1 MNFVSFFVDNYDA
14 LITVFILCL
23 SIVLFIK
30 NTIAPEL
37 TGLLCVGIFISTG
50 VLTPQKAL
58 SGFGSPSLIT
68 LMGLFAISA
77 ALFKSGALDRV
88 RELIA
93 SDNIRTSRRF
103 IAFLAFLI
111 APISGIVPNTPVVAS
126 LLPLVETWCERRNI
140 SPSKVL
146 LPLSFATLLGGTLTL
161 LGSSVNLL
169 VSDISQ
175 QLGYGALE
183 LFSFTS
189 IGIPVWLIGTTYMII
204 VSDSLLPDRGK
215 HNELSNNGNMNIY
228 FTEVTIP
235 DHSDLVGQSLRNSRL
250 QRRFDVDVLELQ
262 RNGKAILPPLAD
274 RKIEPQDR
282 LLIRVTRSDL
292 LRLEQEHTILLAE
305 RVRKL
310 QNGKQISSDEA
321 TKTFEALLPAGSTL
335 AGASLR
341 ELRFRQRH
349 NATVLAL
356 RRGQQTVQERL
367 GQAVLRAGDVLL
379 LQAPLDSIRGLQSS
393 NDLLILDQVEDDLPA
408 LRKKPIAIAIAIA
421 MIILPSISNVPLVGS
436 VLLLQAPLDSI
447 RGLQSSNDLL
457 ILDQVEDDL
466 PALRKKPI
474 AIAIA
479 IAMIILPS
487 ITGVPLVGSVLL
499 SVIAMVGAGCLRPAE
514 IQRSIRLDVILLL
527 GSLSCFSVA
536 MQVTG
541 LADLIALNLNFL
553 LDGLPLYF
561 ALLVIFVSTV
571 ILTQFISNAAS
582 VALILPVAIEFS
594 NTLGISP
601 NAIIMLVLFGA
612 SQSFLTPMGY
622 QTNLMVYG
630 PGRYRFFDIAR
641 YGLGLTIVMS
651 LSIPALIILNFY

>member
-1 MNFVSFFVDNYDA
+1 MDLIYFLNDNYDA
-14 LITVFILCL
+14 LITVLVLFL
-23 SIVLFIK
+23 SIILFIK

-68 LMGLFAISA
+68 LMGLFAVSS

-88 RELIA
+88 REMIA
-93 SDNIRTSRRF
+93 SDSIRTSRRF
-103 IAFLAFLI
+103 IAFLGFLI

-126 LLPLVETWCERRNI
+126 LLPLVEGWCERRNI

-146 LPLSFATLLGGTLTL
+146 LPLSFATLLGGTITL

-169 VSDISQ
+169 VSDISE
-175 QLGYGALE
+175 QLGYGSLE

-189 IGIPVWLIGTTYMII
+189 IGIPVWLIGTIYMII
-204 VSDSLLPDRGK
+204 VSDSLLPDRGID
-215 HNELSNNGNMNIY
+215 NEFSNNGNLNVY
-228 FTEVTIP
+228 CTEVTIP
-235 DHSDLVGQSLRNSRL
+235 EYSELVGQSLRNSRL

-282 LLIRVTRSDL
+282 LLIRVTRADL
-292 LRLEQEHTILLAE
+292 LRLEQEHTVVLAE
-305 RVRKL
+305 RAKYLEKGKL
-310 QNGKQISSDEA
+310 ISSEEG

-379 LQAPLDSIRGLQSS
+379 LQAPLDSIRGLQAS
-393 NDLLILDQVEDDLPA
+393 NDLLILDQVEDDLPN
-408 LRKKPIAIAIAIA
+408 LRKKPIAIAIAIL
-421 MIILPSISNVPLVGS
+421 MILLPSLTDI
-436 VLLLQAPLDSI
+436 
-447 RGLQSSNDLL
+447 
-457 ILDQVEDDL
+457 
-466 PALRKKPI
+466 
-474 AIAIA
+474 
-479 IAMIILPS
+479 
-487 ITGVPLVGSVLL
+487 PLVGSVLL
-499 SVIAMVGAGCLRPAE
+499 SVIAMVGFGCLRPAE

-527 GSLSCFSVA
+527 GSLSSFSVA
-536 MQVTG
+536 MQTTG
-541 LADLIALNLNFL
+541 LADLIALNLNFI

-561 ALLVIFVSTV
+561 ALLVIFLFTL

-594 NTLGISP
+594 SVLNISP
-601 NAIIMLVLFGA
+601 NALIMIVLFGA

-630 PGRYRFFDIAR
+630 PGRYRFLDIAR
-641 YGLGLTIVMS
+641 YGTGLTIIMV
-651 LSIPALIILNFY
+651 LTVPALIIFNFN

>member
-1 MNFVSFFVDNYDA
+1 MNLISFFSNNLDA
-14 LITVFILCL
+14 LITVLVLLL
-23 SIVLFIK
+23 SLILFIR

-37 TGLLCVGIFISTG
+37 TGLLCVGIFIVTG
-50 VLTPQKAL
+50 VLTPEKAL

-68 LMGLFAISA
+68 LMGLFAVSS

-88 RELIA
+88 RELI
-93 SDNIRTSRRF
+93 SSENIKTPRKLILLIT
-103 IAFLAFLI
+103 FLI

-126 LLPLVETWCERRNI
+126 LLPLIEGWCERRNI

-175 QLGYGALE
+175 QLGYGSLE
-183 LFSFTS
+183 LFSLTS
-189 IGIPVWLIGTTYMII
+189 IGIPVWLIGTTYMIL
-204 VSDSLLPDRGK
+204 VSDVLLPDRGRNK
-215 HNELSNNGNMNIY
+215 DFIKNGNMNIY

-235 DHSDLVGQSLRNSRL
+235 SSSELVGQSVRNSRL

-262 RNGKAILPPLAD
+262 RNGKVILPPLAD
-274 RKIEPQDR
+274 RKFEPEDR
-282 LLIRVTRSDL
+282 LIVRVTRADL
-292 LRLEQEHTILLAE
+292 LRLQQEHTILLAE
-305 RVRKL
+305 NKRFFGGNNFL
-310 QNGKQISSDEA
+310 STEEG
-321 TKTFEALLPAGSTL
+321 TKTFEALLPSGSTL

-379 LQAPLDSIRGLQSS
+379 LQAPLDSIRGLQAS
-393 NDLLILDQVEDDLPA
+393 NDLLILDQFEDDLPV
-408 LRKKPIAIAIAIA
+408 LIRKPIAIAIAIG
-421 MIILPSISNVPLVGS
+421 MVLLPSLTNIPLVGS
-436 VLLLQAPLDSI
+436 VLLA
-447 RGLQSSNDLL
+447 
-457 ILDQVEDDL
+457 
-466 PALRKKPI
+466 
-474 AIAIA
+474 
-479 IAMIILPS
+479 
-487 ITGVPLVGSVLL
+487 
-499 SVIAMVGAGCLRPAE
+499 VIAMVTFGCLRPAE
-514 IQRSIRLDVILLL
+514 IQRSIRLDIILLL
-527 GSLSCFSVA
+527 GSLSSFSVA

-541 LADLIALNLNFL
+541 LADLIAINLDFVLN
-553 LDGLPLYF
+553 GMPLYF
-561 ALLVIFVSTV
+561 ALMIIFVATV

-582 VALILPVAIEFS
+582 VALILPVAIQFS
-594 NTLGISP
+594 SVLGISP
-601 NAIIMLVLFGA
+601 NALIMLVLFGA

-641 YGLGLTIVMS
+641 YGAGLTLIMTMTV
-651 LSIPALIILNFY
+651 PALIILNFK

>member
-1 MNFVSFFVDNYDA
+1 LGILDLLGDDMNLIFFVSNNYDA
-14 LITVFILCL
+14 LITVLVL
-23 SIVLFIK
+23 ATSIILFIK

-37 TGLLCVGIFISTG
+37 TGLLCVGIFIATG
-50 VLTPQKAL
+50 VLSPEKAL
-58 SGFGSPSLIT
+58 AGFGSPSLIT
-68 LMGLFAISA
+68 LMGLFAVSS

-93 SDNIRTSRRF
+93 SENVKTPRRL
-103 IAFLAFLI
+103 ISLIAFLI

-126 LLPLVETWCERRNI
+126 LLPLIEGWCERRNI
-140 SPSKVL
+140 APSKVL

-183 LFSFTS
+183 LFSLTA
-189 IGIPVWLIGTTYMII
+189 IGIPVWLIGTTYMIL
-204 VSDSLLPDRGK
+204 VSDLLLPDRGRDK
-215 HNELSNNGNMNIY
+215 DFIKNGDMNVY

-235 DHSDLVGQSLRNSRL
+235 IESELVGQSVRNSRL

-262 RNGKAILPPLAD
+262 RNGKVILPPLAD
-274 RKIEPQDR
+274 RKIEPEDR
-282 LLIRVTRSDL
+282 LIIRVTRSDL
-292 LRLEQEHTILLAE
+292 FRLQQEHTILLGE
-305 RVRKL
+305 NKSSFQGSNL
-310 QNGKQISSDEA
+310 FSDEDEG
-321 TKTFEALLPAGSTL
+321 TKTFEALLPSGSTL

-379 LQAPLDSIRGLQSS
+379 LQAPLDSIRGLQAS
-393 NDLLILDQVEDDLPA
+393 NDLLILDQFEDDLPV
-408 LRKKPIAIAIAIA
+408 LIKKPIAIAIAIG
-421 MIILPSISNVPLVGS
+421 MVILPSISNIPLVGS
-436 VLLLQAPLDSI
+436 VLLA
-447 RGLQSSNDLL
+447 
-457 ILDQVEDDL
+457 
-466 PALRKKPI
+466 
-474 AIAIA
+474 
-479 IAMIILPS
+479 
-487 ITGVPLVGSVLL
+487 
-499 SVIAMVGAGCLRPAE
+499 VIAMVGFGCMRPAE
-514 IQRSIRLDVILLL
+514 IQKSIRLDVILLL

-541 LADLIALNLNFL
+541 LADLIAINLDFVLN
-553 LDGLPLYF
+553 GMSLYL
-561 ALLVIFVSTV
+561 ALVVIFVSTV

-582 VALILPVAIEFS
+582 VALILPVVIEFS
-594 NTLGISP
+594 TVLDISP
-601 NAIIMLVLFGA
+601 NALIMLVLFGA

-630 PGRYRFFDIAR
+630 PGRYRFFDIAK
-641 YGLGLTIVMS
+641 YGAGLTLIMSFIV
-651 LSIPALIILNFY
+651 PALIILNYK

>member
-1 MNFVSFFVDNYDA
+1 MNLVFFLSNNYDA
-14 LITVFILCL
+14 LITVIVLFL
-23 SIVLFIK
+23 SIILFIK

-37 TGLLCVGIFISTG
+37 TGLLCVAIFIATG

-68 LMGLFAISA
+68 LMGLFAVSA

-93 SDNIRTSRRF
+93 SDNIKTSRRF
-103 IAFLAFLI
+103 IAFLTFLI

-126 LLPLVETWCERRNI
+126 LLPLVESWCERRNI

-146 LPLSFATLLGGTLTL
+146 LPLSFSTLLGGTITL

-175 QLGYGALE
+175 QLGYGSLE
-183 LFSFTS
+183 LFSFTA
-189 IGIPVWLIGTTYMII
+189 IGIPVWLIGTTYMILI
-204 VSDSLLPDRGK
+204 SDSLLPDRGK
-215 HNELSNNGNMNIY
+215 GNEFSNNGNMNIY

-235 DHSDLVGQSLRNSRL
+235 NYSELVGQSLRNSRL

-274 RKIEPQDR
+274 RKIEPEDR

-292 LRLEQEHTILLAE
+292 LRLEQEHTIVLAE

-310 QNGKQISSDEA
+310 QDGKQISSDEG
-321 TKTFEALLPAGSTL
+321 TKTFEALLPSGSTL

-379 LQAPLDSIRGLQSS
+379 LQAPLDSIRGLQAS
-393 NDLLILDQVEDDLPA
+393 NDLLILDQVEDDLPS

-421 MIILPSISNVPLVGS
+421 MIILPSISEVPLVGS
-436 VLLLQAPLDSI
+436 VLLA
-447 RGLQSSNDLL
+447 
-457 ILDQVEDDL
+457 
-466 PALRKKPI
+466 
-474 AIAIA
+474 
-479 IAMIILPS
+479 
-487 ITGVPLVGSVLL
+487 
-499 SVIAMVGAGCLRPAE
+499 VIAMVAFGCLRPAE

-527 GSLSCFSVA
+527 GSLSSFSVA

-553 LDGLPLYF
+553 LDGLSLYF

-594 NTLGISP
+594 STLNIAP
-601 NAIIMLVLFGA
+601 NALILIVLFGA

-641 YGLGLTIVMS
+641 YGVGLTIIMS
-651 LSIPALIILNFY
+651 LTIPALIIFNFS

>member
-1 MNFVSFFVDNYDA
+1 MNIISFFSDNYDA
-14 LITVFILCL
+14 LITVIVLFL
-23 SIVLFIK
+23 SIFLFIK

-37 TGLLCVGIFISTG
+37 TGLLCVAIFIATG

-58 SGFGSPSLIT
+58 SGFGSPSLVT
-68 LMGLFAISA
+68 LMGLFAVSS

-88 RELIA
+88 REIIA
-93 SDNIRTSRRF
+93 SDYIRTSRRF

-126 LLPLVETWCERRNI
+126 LLPLVESWCERRNI

-146 LPLSFATLLGGTLTL
+146 LPLSFATLLGGTITL

-189 IGIPVWLIGTTYMII
+189 IGVPVWLIGTSYMII
-204 VSDSLLPDRGK
+204 VSDSLLPDRGMG
-215 HNELSNNGNMNIY
+215 NEILNNGSMNIY

-235 DHSDLVGQSLRNSRL
+235 KYSELVGQSLRNSRL

-262 RNGKAILPPLAD
+262 RDGKAILPPLAD
-274 RKIEPQDR
+274 RKIQPEDR
-282 LLIRVTRSDL
+282 LLIRVTRADL
-292 LRLEQEHTILLAE
+292 LRLEQEHTVLLAE
-305 RVRKL
+305 RVNKSFQRGNL
-310 QNGKQISSDEA
+310 ISSEEG

-379 LQAPLDSIRGLQSS
+379 LQAPLDSIRGLQAS
-393 NDLLILDQVEDDLPA
+393 NDLLILDQVEDDLPV
-408 LRKKPIAIAIAIA
+408 LRKKPIAIAIAIL
-421 MIILPSISNVPLVGS
+421 MIILPSISNIPLVGS
-436 VLLLQAPLDSI
+436 VLLA
-447 RGLQSSNDLL
+447 
-457 ILDQVEDDL
+457 
-466 PALRKKPI
+466 
-474 AIAIA
+474 
-479 IAMIILPS
+479 
-487 ITGVPLVGSVLL
+487 
-499 SVIAMVGAGCLRPAE
+499 VIAMVGFGCLRPAE
-514 IQRSIRLDVILLL
+514 IQSSIRLDVILLL
-527 GSLSCFSVA
+527 GSLSSFSVA
-536 MQVTG
+536 MQSTG

-553 LDGLPLYF
+553 IDGLPLYF
-561 ALLVIFVSTV
+561 ALLVIFVSTL
-571 ILTQFISNAAS
+571 ILTQFLSNAAS
-582 VALILPVAIEFS
+582 VALILPVVIEFAS
-594 NTLGISP
+594 TLEIAP
-601 NAIIMLVLFGA
+601 NALIMIVLFGA

-641 YGLGLTIVMS
+641 YGIGLTVIMS
-651 LSIPALIILNFY
+651 LTIPALIILNFS

>member
-1 MNFVSFFVDNYDA
+1 MNLISFFSNNLNA
-14 LITVFILCL
+14 LITVLVLLL
-23 SIVLFIK
+23 SIILFIR

-37 TGLLCVGIFISTG
+37 TGLLCVGIFIVTG
-50 VLTPQKAL
+50 VLTPEKAL

-68 LMGLFAISA
+68 LMGLFAVSS

-88 RELIA
+88 RELI
-93 SDNIRTSRRF
+93 SSENIKTPRRL
-103 IAFLAFLI
+103 ILLITFLI

-126 LLPLVETWCERRNI
+126 LLPLIEGWCERRNI

-183 LFSFTS
+183 LFSLTS
-189 IGIPVWLIGTTYMII
+189 IGIPVWLIGTTYII
-204 VSDSLLPDRGK
+204 FVSDVLLPDRGRNK
-215 HNELSNNGNMNIY
+215 DFIKNGSMNIY

-235 DHSDLVGQSLRNSRL
+235 SSSELVGQSVRNSRL

-262 RNGKAILPPLAD
+262 RNGKVILPPLAD
-274 RKIEPQDR
+274 RKFEPEDR
-282 LLIRVTRSDL
+282 LIVRVTRADL
-292 LRLEQEHTILLAE
+292 LRLQQEHTILLAE
-305 RVRKL
+305 NKRSIGGTNL
-310 QNGKQISSDEA
+310 LSTEEG
-321 TKTFEALLPAGSTL
+321 TKTFEALLPSGSTL

-379 LQAPLDSIRGLQSS
+379 LQAPLDSIRGLQAS
-393 NDLLILDQVEDDLPA
+393 NDLLILDQFEDDLPFII
-408 LRKKPIAIAIAIA
+408 RKPIAMAIAIG
-421 MIILPSISNVPLVGS
+421 MVLLPSLTNIPLVGA
-436 VLLLQAPLDSI
+436 VLLA
-447 RGLQSSNDLL
+447 
-457 ILDQVEDDL
+457 
-466 PALRKKPI
+466 
-474 AIAIA
+474 
-479 IAMIILPS
+479 
-487 ITGVPLVGSVLL
+487 
-499 SVIAMVGAGCLRPAE
+499 VIAMVACGCLRPAE
-514 IQRSIRLDVILLL
+514 IQRSIRLDIILLL
-527 GSLSCFSVA
+527 GSLSSFSVA

-541 LADLIALNLNFL
+541 LADLIAINLDFVL
-553 LDGLPLYF
+553 SGMPLYF
-561 ALLVIFVSTV
+561 ALIVIFVATV

-582 VALILPVAIEFS
+582 VALILPVVIQFS
-594 NTLGISP
+594 SFLGISP
-601 NAIIMLVLFGA
+601 NALIMLVLFGA

-630 PGRYRFFDIAR
+630 PGRYRFFDITK
-641 YGLGLTIVMS
+641 YGAGLTLIMS
-651 LSIPALIILNFY
+651 LTVPALIILNFK